1 MSRFIIKSAD
11 GRSVRFRGCP
21 VYHGTYLKPSY
32 LEFREVASDSP
43 IDWTPGDYV
52 DYSRTGIRYLLY
64 DLPECVQN
72 SEKAGVA
79 ERYVYSNVR
88 LYARTKDLERCVFRD
103 LVAADNT
110 IHFSSRKTIST
121 FEALDG
127 VARRIQACLDA
138 DYPGDW
144 TVRIDSDLAAS
155 EPSVSEA
162 RELSV
167 ESGETILSVLDKV
180 YSLWENVGW
189 TYFYDLSAG
198 RHVLSLGGANTRRAD
213 NTVAGGSIGRGS
225 GLTSM
230 KVTFSKMD
238 DVCTRLYPFGST
250 RNMRARYY
258 NSLGIKDAE
267 SVDIPNLMIPVSEWG
282 VTDGLPDPRKAFLRV
297 ASEAA
302 ERLLGERR
310 KVVYFDDETYGE
322 IYPSIEGVTIGNI
335 RGAMS
340 ASDEYYPSAAEYA
353 DSDRADE
360 VRSAS
365 TASLDDGTG
374 AAGAVTQK
382 VLPSLDSAMTGS
394 VGVAGS
400 LTLAK
405 DIGSAVMTMGRW
417 SDILFGN
424 GQARILVT
432 ADRGVAVNG
441 AFLTVECMGNEA
453 RIDLETSYDT
463 NADRYSLL
471 VPDGCSLSHEG
482 FFSVSDFSAGDQ
494 FTLHLSLTVEASGS
508 KYLQDSNVTVSQD
521 NSDPI
526 AVSLRDGSP
535 TTASLKIRQIGFD
548 MNSQRMTSGSR
559 VGTLE
564 MKTGACAGRSFRIDR
579 CVYSSSD
586 DSWSLRIRRVTDR
599 SLNMTFPNA
608 TYQIK
613 AGDRFVITD
622 IRMPDRYIEYAS
634 QRLLARAEEVLEEL
648 SRPIAVLTP
657 SVDAKFVREADRT
670 LMEGRFLGCDASVL
684 SQGYLSIG
692 AYSDLIDTIT
702 INEGDEA
709 IPTYSVTLR
718 ERPRKSFKMESDS
731 SASGSTEESGES
743 SGTSSSSSKGDKGDP
758 GKDGTGIK
766 TVEQTTESEVS
777 GGENVVTV
785 TLTDGTASSFKVRN
799 GAKGR
804 DGEPGASGMDG
815 VSAGFGTPSASA
827 FALPA
832 GSLPTAE
839 IDASGSNKAK
849 VFSFTFGIPSGAPGA
864 AGSPGE
870 SAYEIAV
877 ASGFEG
883 SEDEWLASLKG
894 QKGDSGAP
902 GKDGSSAGFGT
913 PSASVSSL
921 PAGSTPTVSVMA
933 SGPDSAKTFRF
944 TFGIPLAQGA
954 GDDSMARLRTRPSL
968 AIQRGATGDE
978 VGISSLVIRHP
989 LLSSPSYEAVLM
1001 SYRRHNCSRTGTDSS
1016 GHTLRMSRKGW
1027 AVALGNL
1034 VVTGHDPLVSRGA
1047 AGSGGEARI
1056 NLTDLRDFM
1065 VKRFMTDKNHT
1076 PAELFSRTYSQWA
1089 AESNSD
1095 RGFGDSRKARRRFG
1109 IAVRYINPEFQALAS
1124 GTAGNTTMEL
1134 VSGSGAKVPRYIYS
1148 DVAPVDAVL
1157 ISKGT
1162 ERLRSELW
1170 FGLV

>member
-1 MSRFIIKSAD
+1 MARFVIKSAD
-11 GRSVRFRGCP
+11 GLSVRFRGCP

-32 LEFREVASDSP
+32 LEFREIASDSP
-43 IDWTPGDYV
+43 IGWTPGDYV
-52 DYSRTGIRYLLY
+52 DYSRTGMCYLLY

-88 LYARTKDLERCVFRD
+88 FYARTKDLERCVFRD

-213 NTVAGGSIGRGS
+213 NTVAGGSIGRGL

-250 RNMRARYY
+250 RNMRARFY

-400 LTLAK
+400 LALAK
-405 DIGSAVMTMGRW
+405 DIGSVVMTMGRW
-417 SDILFGN
+417 SDILFEN

-432 ADRGVAVNG
+432 ADRGVSVNG

-508 KYLQDSNVTVSQD
+508 KYLQGSNVTVSQN

-526 AVSLRDGSP
+526 AVSLRDGTP

-548 MNSQRMTSGSR
+548 LNAQRMASGSR

-657 SVDAKFVREADRT
+657 SVDAKFVRETDRT

-709 IPTYSVTLR
+709 IPTYSITLR

-743 SGTSSSSSKGDKGDP
+743 SGTSSSSSKGEKGDP
-758 GKDGTGIK
+758 GKDGIGIK

-804 DGEPGASGMDG
+804 DG

-827 FALPA
+827 
-832 GSLPTAE
+832 
-839 IDASGSNKAK
+839 
-849 VFSFTFGIPSGAPGA
+849 
-864 AGSPGE
+864 
-870 SAYEIAV
+870 
-877 ASGFEG
+877 
-883 SEDEWLASLKG
+883 
-894 QKGDSGAP
+894 
-902 GKDGSSAGFGT
+902 
-913 PSASVSSL
+913 SSL
-921 PAGSTPTVSVMA
+921 PAGSAPTVSVMA

-944 TFGIPLAQGA
+944 SFGIPSAPGA

-968 AIQRGATGDE
+968 TIQRGATGDE
-978 VGISSLVIRHP
+978 VGVFSLVIRHP
-989 LLSSPSYEAVLM
+989 LLSSSSYEAVLM

-1016 GHTLRMSRKGW
+1016 GRTLRMSRKGW

-1056 NLTDLRDFM
+1056 RLTDLRDFM

-1076 PAELFSRTYSQWA
+1076 PVELFSRTYSQWA
-1089 AESNSD
+1089 AESNSN

-1109 IAVRYINPEFQALAS
+1109 IAVRYINPEFQALVS

-1148 DVAPVDAVL
+1148 DVAPMDAVL